1 MSKLGNKTAF
11 VTGASRGIGA
21 AIAKALALEGA
32 KVIVNYATSKSGA
45 ERIVA
50 DIVAAGGK
58 AAAIQGDFS
67 KPDDI
72 SRVYAEI
79 KSTHGRLDVLVNNA
93 GVYAYGPIEEVTVEE
108 YRRQFDLNV
117 LGLLLSTK
125 EAISLFGPEGGSIIN
140 IGSGAGKMPPPYS
153 SIYCG
158 TKGAL
163 DSITV
168 SLSKEL
174 GGRRYG

>member
-1 MSKLGNKTAF
+1 MLR
-11 VTGASRGIGA
+11 ASR
-21 AIAKALALEGA
+21 
-32 KVIVNYATSKSGA
+32 GA

-67 KPDDI
+67 KSDDI

-108 YRRQFDLNV
+108 YR
-117 LGLLLSTK
+117 LSP
-125 EAISLFGPEGGSIIN
+125 GPTNGPRGQQQKKP
-140 IGSGAGKMPPPYS
+140 APAHDP
-153 SIYCG
+153 
-158 TKGAL
+158 A
-163 DSITV
+163 
-168 SLSKEL
+168 
-174 GGRRYG
+174 